1 MKVNRRG
8 NMVLLDIFFL
18 ILATGG
24 LLLFAYGLDTNSS
37 LSVFFGSLFVLVPI
51 AWLTFGVDFLPLTPV
66 LALLIIYVLQRRN
79 LLEPGR
85 V

>member
-1 MKVNRRG
+1 MKINRRD

-24 LLLFAYGLDTNSS
+24 LLLFAYGLNKNSG
-37 LSVFFGSLFVLVPI
+37 LSAYFGSLLVFAPM
-51 AWLTFGVDFLPLTPV
+51 AWLTLGVAFLPMTPV